1 MELVVYLM
9 NLTRACILHLWC
21 SNSLVFIYHLL
32 VVNSVLDMRY
42 MKVNT
47 VEIPSSE
54 NSKYNREVTQGDSS
68 CPRKCN
74 MVIFILETRTK
85 MLFLSACYIYWI
97 AEDFYLFYFVLLC
110 IVCPAKEQLSENL
123 MEALTQMTS
132 GE

>member
-85 MLFLSACYIYWI
+85 IMLFLSACYIYWI
-97 AEDFYLFYFVLLC
+97 AEDFYLFYFCFIMHCLYCQRAAV
-110 IVCPAKEQLSENL
+110 
-123 MEALTQMTS
+123 
-132 GE
+132 